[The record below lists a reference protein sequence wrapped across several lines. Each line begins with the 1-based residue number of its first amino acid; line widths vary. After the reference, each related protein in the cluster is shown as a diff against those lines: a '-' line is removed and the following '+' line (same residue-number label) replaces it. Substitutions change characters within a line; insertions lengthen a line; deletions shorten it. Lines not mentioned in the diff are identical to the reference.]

1 MDQTSGQP
9 NSPSPEVER
18 MVSALVETTR
28 RYGVLLACAP
38 CAEGVIASVGAGYLA
53 HLGEGQLELCRE
65 DCCRPRAGQVAL
77 GPIDATS
84 AGARALTHRVL
95 EGFRRKAGR
104 EGARRA
110 VLACAADD
118 EGAPEAVHRYLRLG
132 FSRPWEVRPGA
143 TDKRVLVVDDLSRL
157 VLGELESARRLVR
170 FSRLGDGSLLAILEP
185 AANIVPLLTARY
197 ARLLGA
203 ERFCLVDP
211 RHRVAAFHEA
221 RSTRCRLVSVDG
233 YLCERLA
240 MRGDADRERLAR
252 ALWKSFHEQ
261 VPPGQDLPAAHPVSK
276 VSA

>member
-18 MVSALVETTR
+18 MVSALVETAR
-28 RYGVLLACAP
+28 RYGVLLACEP
-38 CAEGVIASVGAGYLA
+38 RAEGIIASVGTGYLA

-77 GPIDATS
+77 GPIDAAC
-84 AGARALTHRVL
+84 AGAGALTQRVL
-95 EGFRRKAGR
+95 EGLRRKVGR

-132 FSRPWEVRPGA
+132 FSHPWEVRPGT
-143 TDKRVLVVDDLSRL
+143 TDKRVLLVDDLSRL

-170 FSRLGDGSLLAILEP
+170 FSRLSDGSLLAVVEP
-185 AANIVPLLTARY
+185 TANIVPLLTARY
-197 ARLLGA
+197 ARLLGT

-211 RHRVAAFHEA
+211 RHHVAAFHEA
-221 RSTRCRLVSVDG
+221 RSARCRLVGVDG
-233 YLCERLA
+233 RLCERLLA
-240 MRGDADRERLAR
+240 RGDADRDRLAR

-276 VSA
+276 ASA